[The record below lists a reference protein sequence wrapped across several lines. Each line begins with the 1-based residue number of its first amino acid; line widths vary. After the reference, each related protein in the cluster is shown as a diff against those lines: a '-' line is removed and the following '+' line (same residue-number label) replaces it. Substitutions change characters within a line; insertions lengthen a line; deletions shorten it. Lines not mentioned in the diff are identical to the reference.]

1 MSLRWPILFS
11 LTVLSPLLG
20 RAEELPVLRRSFAEP
35 RDPRPPAF
43 VDGVFDPR
51 PGETIAL
58 IGGTDVHEMDRHGYL
73 ETVIHRAWPD
83 QSLKLRNLAWQG
95 DTVYHQAR
103 PQFFYT
109 AKGDPQPGSIL
120 DHRRRT
126 EAGIIVFGFGKLES
140 LDGAQDV
147 PRFLAAYA
155 AVLDLLM
162 PLTPRVVLVAPPAFF
177 PTGPAKALTADR
189 NATLAR
195 YVAGIRDLA
204 AARGCLYVDLFHPTL
219 ETGDPAWSSNGVH
232 LSAAGHKAVA
242 ELLAEKL
249 NFPSRDAAPADDDP
263 GLSQSLRQAIER
275 KNRLWWQYYQPTN
288 WAFLFGDRQHV
299 PASRDPVDRDE
310 RWFVREIDSL
320 PGLIAEAEAD
330 IHRYAAGL
338 KGKKP

>member
-1 MSLRWPILFS
+1 MWPILFA
-11 LTVLSPLLG
+11 LTVLPPLVG
-20 RAEELPVLRRSFAEP
+20 RGEDLPVLRRSFAEP
-35 RDPRPPAF
+35 GGPRPPAF

-73 ETVIHRAWPD
+73 ETAIHRAWPD
-83 QSLKLRNLAWQG
+83 RSLKLRNLAWQG

-109 AKGDPQPGSIL
+109 EKGDPQPGSIP
-120 DHRRRT
+120 DHRQRT
-126 EAGIIVFGFGKLES
+126 NAGIIVIGFGKLES
-140 LDGAQDV
+140 LDGAADL

-155 AVLDLLM
+155 AVLDQLI
-162 PLTPRVVLVAPPAFF
+162 PLTPRVVLVAPPAFL
-177 PTGPAKALTADR
+177 PSGPAKALTAER
-189 NATLAR
+189 NDTLAQ
-195 YVAGIRDLA
+195 YTAGIRDLG
-204 AARGCLYVDLFHPTL
+204 AARGCLFVDLFHPTL
-219 ETGDPAWSSNGVH
+219 EKGDPTWSSNGVH
-232 LSAAGHKAVA
+232 LSPAGHRAVA
-242 ELLAEKL
+242 GLLAKQL
-249 NFPSRDAAPADDDP
+249 NFPVQNASSATDDP
-263 GLSQSLRQAIER
+263 GLSQSLRQAIDR

-299 PASRDPVDRDE
+299 PASRDPVDRDA

-320 PGLIAEAEAD
+320 PGLIAAAEAD